1 MALVKIADLKNN
13 LSRHLAIVKQGG
25 QITVLDRDRPIA
37 RIIPFSAA
45 EPGSETDDPAGAD
58 RLADLARQ
66 GVVTPGDPAAA
77 RRWLAAH
84 PPVRLPEGGPA
95 AVDTLIEMRRE
106 STR

>member
-1 MALVKIADLKNN
+1 MAMIKIADLKNN

-45 EPGSETDDPAGAD
+45 DPGSEAAGAE
-58 RLADLARQ
+58 RLADLVRQ
-66 GVVTPGDPAAA
+66 GVLTPGDPVAAS
-77 RRWLAAH
+77 RWLAAH
-84 PPVRLPEGGPA
+84 APVRLPEGVPG